1 MEVGSGKARFLN
13 SFPTSNR
20 RVRLHA
26 PEGVDN
32 EPVGFELSNQWWFY
46 PFEADIVCSLRNN
59 VFYGYGQQLMESR
72 HHKTSQRRKRRCLN
86 LFGVILLIFSLCRG
100 SIVSEAKIS
109 RYDPLVKK
117 HARRYGF
124 DWRLISAQI
133 YAESSFR
140 PNVVSHAGAVG
151 LMQIMPSTAKWLGVY
166 PKLLTKP
173 EVSISLGCY
182 YDWRLYSALKDT
194 DTERDRLAITLASYN
209 CGPGRMRRARRKSS
223 NGGSEASPSPS
234 GCATGSW
241 AQVKPYL
248 PKETRHYVPK
258 VFSKYAEYKKITL

>member
-1 MEVGSGKARFLN
+1 
-13 SFPTSNR
+13 
-20 RVRLHA
+20 
-26 PEGVDN
+26 
-32 EPVGFELSNQWWFY
+32 
-46 PFEADIVCSLRNN
+46 
-59 VFYGYGQQLMESR
+59 MESR

-86 LFGVILLIFSLCRG
+86 LFGIILLIFSLCRG
-100 SIVSEAKIS
+100 AIVSEAKIS

-140 PNVVSHAGAVG
+140 SDVVSSAGAVG
-151 LMQIMPSTAKWLGVY
+151 LMQIMPSTAKWLSRCHAFRDLPRRVD

-223 NGGSEASPSPS
+223 NG
-234 GCATGSW
+234 SW
-241 AQVKPYL
+241 TQVKPYL
-248 PKETRHYVPK
+248 PKETQHYVPK

>member
-1 MEVGSGKARFLN
+1 MGKCFA
-13 SFPTSNR
+13 TC
-20 RVRLHA
+20 
-26 PEGVDN
+26 
-32 EPVGFELSNQWWFY
+32 
-46 PFEADIVCSLRNN
+46 ISL
-59 VFYGYGQQLMESR
+59 
-72 HHKTSQRRKRRCLN
+72 
-86 LFGVILLIFSLCRG
+86 LCW
-100 SIVSEAKIS
+100 SIVTANSLASIS
-109 RYDPLVKK
+109 ISQYDPLVKK

-140 PNVVSHAGAVG
+140 ADVVSSAGAVG
-151 LMQIMPSTAKWLGVY
+151 LMQIMPKTAKWLGVN

-173 EVSISLGCY
+173 EISISLGCY

-209 CGPGRMRRARRKSS
+209 CGPGTVANAVKQSMRRARRKSS

-241 AQVKPYL
+241 DKVKPHL
-248 PKETRHYVPK
+248 PKETQHYVPK